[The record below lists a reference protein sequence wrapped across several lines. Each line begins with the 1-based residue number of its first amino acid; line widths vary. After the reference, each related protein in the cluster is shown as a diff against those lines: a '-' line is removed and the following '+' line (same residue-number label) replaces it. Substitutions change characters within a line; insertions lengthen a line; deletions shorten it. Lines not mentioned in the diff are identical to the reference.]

1 MSNKPRIHEILEF
14 TKERDFEELIIIG
27 KNDNGKFELRS
38 SYSEASEINMALD
51 KIKSK
56 LLTLHK

>member
-1 MSNKPRIHEILEF
+1 MSNKPRIQEILEF
-14 TKERDFEELIIIG
+14 TKGKDFEELIVIG
-27 KNDNGKFELRS
+27 KNDNGRFELRS
-38 SYSEASEINMALD
+38 SYSEVSEINMALD